1 MGMAARLDAWPHIQP
16 PPHDVAP
23 TFQLFQHLRLPRG
36 HHHPRLLLQLALQVL
51 QHFLNTHTHT
61 HRGRQPPACP
71 PPTAQSPPGPISP
84 SCPRSHSPA
93 WRGAGSCPAAHA
105 GGGCSP
111 CAAPPPAAPTAR
123 TMPLRTSSA
132 PPGPAGWGGGRWAG
146 SIPCIQPWDGGGC
159 CYGAP
164 QSPPR
169 CPKGS
174 DPQQQ
179 PRRSA
184 AFVSLLFAPSLTFH
198 CFVPTRSTANPGP
211 KCSPPPSP
219 DPSTS
224 PSPYRDPATPTC
236 PSHLMGGTWRWHT
249 WPWGGHRQGWGWGS
263 LCPPTHC
270 SGGGGEH
277 EGPVLPSSEPRV
289 CTGVRAMGV
298 HTQPLPPPSPPPSP
312 PMAPQCGVG
321 DVGCPGQRLGSIPMR
336 CLCLFPPNAP
346 PQPQLDGVLQHPM
359 EPSCAPPIRAMP
371 FPSPIPHTP
380 THTPSTADPRALPTA
395 RQRPPWCNT
404 PLSPRST
411 AGWQRTPWEG
421 DNPQGVPGMGL
432 QGSGVR

>member
-1 MGMAARLDAWPHIQP
+1 MAARLDAWPHIQP
-16 PPHDVAP
+16 PPLNVAP
-23 TFQLFQHLRLPRG
+23 TFQLLQHLRLPRG

-159 CYGAP
+159 CHGAP

-211 KCSPPPSP
+211 KCSPPPHITRSIHVPFPISGPRNPHLLLPP
-219 DPSTS
+219 DGG
-224 PSPYRDPATPTC
+224 
-236 PSHLMGGTWRWHT
+236 HLALAHVAMGGTQA
-249 WPWGGHRQGWGWGS
+249 G
-263 LCPPTHC
+263 
-270 SGGGGEH
+270 
-277 EGPVLPSSEPRV
+277 
-289 CTGVRAMGV
+289 MGV
-298 HTQPLPPPSPPPSP
+298 GVSVPP
-312 PMAPQCGVG
+312 
-321 DVGCPGQRLGSIPMR
+321 
-336 CLCLFPPNAP
+336 
-346 PQPQLDGVLQHPM
+346 H
-359 EPSCAPPIRAMP
+359 
-371 FPSPIPHTP
+371 
-380 THTPSTADPRALPTA
+380 ALL
-395 RQRPPWCNT
+395 RWWR
-404 PLSPRST
+404 
-411 AGWQRTPWEG
+411 
-421 DNPQGVPGMGL
+421 
-432 QGSGVR
+432 